1 MDQNWVIT
9 SPTILAYQAP
19 STGYQPSWLRRMDQI
34 ARIKRL
40 IDYPTYNR
48 LLKPDKRVINCPS
61 SGGF

>member
-1 MDQNWVIT
+1 
-9 SPTILAYQAP
+9 
-19 STGYQPSWLRRMDQI
+19 MDQI